1 MEKRINKEML
11 YSLYECSSLEKKQF
25 EKLVEEYSCTKL
37 SYWKKFAEYFFLTLG
52 SGFFLSGITFF
63 FAYNWNNIPGFWK
76 FGIILFLLIVLIVI
90 SISKKIKILVQKMSL
105 FGASVLVGVL
115 LAVFGQEYQ
124 TGANAYDLFLVWTI
138 AVFSWTAVSQF
149 TPQWLFWSILS
160 NITLILY
167 FNQVIS
173 GSNIAYLFVGLLLL
187 NIFVFIIPYM
197 LGKMQNYIP
206 HSYYRSLMVFV
217 CNFLSVIG
225 VAIWLFS
232 ETGNKDKQ
240 ISEITLLLISIIWI
254 VGSFYASLKIKNI
267 LMFSYFALTV
277 VSIVLMLLYKVLGDS
292 EISFLIY
299 TLYVLSGTYAL
310 IKIISHRQRKWSYEA

>member
-1 MEKRINKEML
+1 
-11 YSLYECSSLEKKQF
+11 
-25 EKLVEEYSCTKL
+25 
-37 SYWKKFAEYFFLTLG
+37 
-52 SGFFLSGITFF
+52 
-63 FAYNWNNIPGFWK
+63 
-76 FGIILFLLIVLIVI
+76 
-90 SISKKIKILVQKMSL
+90 
-105 FGASVLVGVL
+105 
-115 LAVFGQEYQ
+115 
-124 TGANAYDLFLVWTI
+124 
-138 AVFSWTAVSQF
+138 
-149 TPQWLFWSILS
+149 
-160 NITLILY
+160 
-167 FNQVIS
+167 
-173 GSNIAYLFVGLLLL
+173 
-187 NIFVFIIPYM
+187 
-197 LGKMQNYIP
+197 
-206 HSYYRSLMVFV
+206 MVFV